1 MSKRHPGSRRAHQE
15 APTDPDDIFI
25 ARVLE
30 VGNWARANQQ
40 LVTILGVVVAIGIAG
55 AVYYKGYRETL
66 VEQAAEQ
73 IESVHQSI
81 MLQDTEGAKNELI
94 TFLER
99 FSGTVYEGEARLLLG
114 DLYLQSADPQ
124 QARQV
129 LEPLGSSPRAPI
141 EFQGAALLGAAYE
154 EEGRLDDAEA
164 TYLRIADRSE
174 LDFQVRNALSSA
186 ARIKVSQGDGEGAI
200 RLYQRALET
209 FEANEPARGIYE
221 LRIQEL
227 MAAGVSQ

>member
-15 APTDPDDIFI
+15 PSADPDDIFL
-25 ARVLE
+25 ARVLG

-55 AVYYKGYRETL
+55 AVYYNGYRETL
-66 VEQAAEQ
+66 GEQAAEQ
-73 IESVHQSI
+73 LESVHQSI
-81 MLQDTEGAKNELI
+81 VLQDTEGAKNELI

-114 DLYLQSADPQ
+114 DLYLQSADAQ
-124 QARQV
+124 QALQV
-129 LEPLGSSPRAPI
+129 LEPLGSSPRDPI

-200 RLYQRALET
+200 QLYQRALAT

-227 MAAGVSQ
+227 MMAGVSQ